1 MIILSAENDEKKRS
15 EAEDFLNQ
23 LYRLNNFIIS
33 NQEELE
39 QLRSLSTSISGST
52 TEERTQTSPNPDK
65 IPNIIAKIVDLERE
79 IEEQTEQLLK
89 LQKDVRDVINQVK
102 DNDERLFLRYR
113 YINFYQWKQIRYKM
127 KCSDTQLQRIKNR
140 AIESVEKILG
150 SKC

>member
-1 MIILSAENDEKKRS
+1 MSAEN
-15 EAEDFLNQ
+15 FLNQ
-23 LYRLNNFIIS
+23 LHRLNNFIIS

-52 TEERTQTSPNPDK
+52 TEERIQTSSNPDK
-65 IPNIIAKIVDLERE
+65 ISNIIAKIVDLERE
-79 IEEQTEQLLK
+79 IEEQTEQILK

-113 YINFYQWKQIRYKM
+113 YINFYQWKQIRYEM

-140 AIESVEKILG
+140 AIESVEKILD